1 MTVADHPTERPSTPP
16 PAAAGSNVG
25 QVIFGGVLVLVGL
38 LWAAE
43 RTGWVDLSATAVMAL
58 ATVAIGVAL
67 MIRSF
72 DGDHPG
78 LIVFGIIIAALTALT
93 AAAPFEGFQG
103 SIGNRTVEVARV
115 ADLEADYE
123 LGAGSLVIDLRRLDW
138 RQELDKVTV
147 NVGFGELVVRV
158 PPGVAVDVEARAGA
172 GSVTILDEPSAE
184 GIMVDRTFRSA
195 GSPDEDRRVTIEANV
210 FVGTIEV
217 IDR

>member
-1 MTVADHPTERPSTPP
+1 MTLADHPTERPPTPQV
-16 PAAAGSNVG
+16 AARSNAG
-25 QVIFGGVLVLVGL
+25 QVILGGVLVLVGL

-43 RTGWVDLSATAVMAL
+43 RADWVDLSATAVMAL
-58 ATVAIGVAL
+58 ATVTIGVAL

-78 LIVFGIIIAALTALT
+78 LIVFGFVTAALTALT

-147 NVGFGELVVRV
+147 NVGIGELLVRV
-158 PPGVAVDVEARAGA
+158 PPDVAVDVEARAGA
-172 GSVTILDEPSAE
+172 GTVTILDEPSAE
-184 GIMVDRTFRSA
+184 GILVDQTFKSA
-195 GSPDEDRRVTIEANV
+195 DSNDEDRRLRIEANV
-210 FVGTIEV
+210 LVGTVEV
-217 IDR
+217 SDS